1 MPFFE
6 GSKNFN
12 INGGEMNDVG
22 GNLVKNTT
30 SNKTYNADSF
40 NTSTGS
46 KISKGD
52 KVSQNM
58 NIGICPSGLI
68 IMPFRVVQLQDRP
81 ITVPLAA
88 ECNKREG
95 LIGRFAYAQP
105 R

>member
-12 INGGEMNDVG
+12 INGGEMNEVG

-30 SNKTYNADSF
+30 NNKTYNTDSF

-58 NIGICPSGLI
+58 NIGICLSGLI
-68 IMPFRVVQLQDRP
+68 IILFKLCNCRIDRSRCRSLLNA
-81 ITVPLAA
+81 TSR
-88 ECNKREG
+88 KG
-95 LIGRFAYAQP
+95 
-105 R
+105 

>member
-30 SNKTYNADSF
+30 SNKTYNTDSF

-58 NIGICPSGLI
+58 NIGICPSDLI
-68 IMPFRVVQLQDRP
+68 IMLFRVVQLQDRP

-88 ECNKREG
+88 ECNKWEG